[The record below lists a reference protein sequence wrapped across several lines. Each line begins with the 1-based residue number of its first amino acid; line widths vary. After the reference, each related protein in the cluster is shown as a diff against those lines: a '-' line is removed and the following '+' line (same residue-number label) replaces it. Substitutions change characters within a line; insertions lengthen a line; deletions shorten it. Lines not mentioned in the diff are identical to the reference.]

1 MAKTLHR
8 GASSGT
14 TAAFISIVAVTLAA
28 WACGSQERGSQAA
41 GYEGSLSC
49 KGCHENFYDLWSP
62 SHHGLAMQ
70 PFTPEFA
77 GSQIDG
83 QPEDIVIGEYGY
95 RAEIE
100 DGIGW
105 VRERGPEG
113 EREYR
118 IEHAMGGKNV
128 YFFLTEL
135 ERGRLQ
141 VLPVA
146 FDVRHREWYNTT
158 ASMVRHFGDV
168 EDEAIDWREPAL
180 TFNTSCYSCHVS
192 QLSTNYD
199 LETDAYN
206 TVWVEP
212 GINCETCHGA
222 GGEHVR
228 VCDEDSCPEDAAII
242 GLKEFTAQ
250 QVNDMC
256 APCHAKV
263 RPLTVSFLP
272 GERFFDHYDVVGL
285 EDEDFHPDGRDLG
298 ENFTYTLWLTSPCLA
313 STELDCLHCHTTSGR
328 YLFEGENS
336 NDACLPCH
344 EERVGASTAHTHH
357 PAGSQG
363 DRCVACHMPTTE
375 FARMRR
381 SDHSMRPPTPAV
393 TLAFGSPNACN
404 ICHDDQDAAWAD
416 RWVRQWRSHD
426 YQAPVLYR
434 AGLIED
440 ARRLDH
446 SRLPEMLAYL
456 ESENR
461 DAVFAASLIRLLEVA
476 VDDRV
481 WPVIARLLRDDPSPL
496 VRGAA
501 ATTLGTNLTRATGA
515 VLLEATEDDYR
526 VVRIRAANA
535 LAGYP
540 RDRLTVRQ
548 LRNLDVASG
557 ELEAA
562 LRSRPDDLTSHY
574 ALGTYYLNRGDLGL
588 ALLAYETAL
597 EVQPDFAPTLI
608 NIGMIH
614 ARLGEREE
622 AEGSL
627 RQALEVDPSSA
638 AAHFN
643 LGLLLAEYGD
653 TEGGETHLRLA
664 IAVAPEF
671 AEAAYNLCVL
681 LSDQRIEEAIE
692 WCRTADELGPDQP
705 RHAYTLAFYLYEN
718 GEVDAAARTL
728 RRMIERG
735 TGYVAAYEL
744 LGTIYEQEGSAHRAV
759 ALYRQAM
766 QSSYL
771 VDADKLRIEGRLL
784 RLQPQR

>member
-1 MAKTLHR
+1 
-8 GASSGT
+8 
-14 TAAFISIVAVTLAA
+14 
-28 WACGSQERGSQAA
+28 
-41 GYEGSLSC
+41 
-49 KGCHENFYDLWSP
+49 
-62 SHHGLAMQ
+62 MQ

-77 GSQIDG
+77 GSQIVG

-95 RAEIE
+95 RTEIE

-199 LETDAYN
+199 LGTDTYN

-228 VCDEDSCPEDAAII
+228 VCDQDSCPEDAAII

-263 RPLTVSFLP
+263 RPLTVGFLP

-461 DAVFAASLIRLLEVA
+461 NAVFAASLIRLLEVA

-557 ELEAA
+557 ELETA

-597 EVQPDFAPTLI
+597 KVQPDFAPTLI

-766 QSSYL
+766 QSTYL